1 MQDVRLS
8 PDGQD
13 RTPLERELML
23 LALAVAERTAQA
35 KREMPG
41 MDLTRAR
48 RAVDAT
54 IALAHACSLLART
67 VGLEE
72 VAADERAVLAAAGG
86 DTAQA

>member
-1 MQDVRLS
+1 MDDFRLA
-8 PDGQD
+8 PEARD
-13 RTPLERELML
+13 RTPLEREVLL
-23 LALAVAERTAQA
+23 LAVAVAERTAQA

-54 IALAHACSLLART
+54 IALAHATSLLART

-72 VAADERAVLAAAGG
+72 VAADERSILAAGG
-86 DTAQA
+86 GPAQA